1 VVTRDDSYNLGYG
14 AIFDKTSKNFIRFA
28 TNTES
33 GKASNILDND
43 PKVIKQLEYIKKTK
57 SRNPQDIINSGNVA
71 SQKQATTTTY
81 NKTEVLKGAWA
92 NFPCVVN
99 HPKAKP
105 EYVNRGGWNW
115 EFKIGDFTYLS
126 SGKKI
131 GKDNVQTNYTCK
143 DAEFKITRVVP
154 KTENEL
160 SKGQGYLKY
169 GDKNS
174 LVSIIQDMLI
184 FVGEKIT
191 KTGVYDRATYDAV
204 KKFQTEN
211 KSITNQA
218 LKPDGLLGKNTYL
231 SLKQKYDNLKRIE
244 FKAPSIADTDT
255 GDDVV
260 VPDNNAASKTTTNQ
274 QTTSTDQARIDAAKN
289 YVNYKDEYPETP
301 PQ

>member
-1 VVTRDDSYNLGYG
+1 MKNLFIITEEEKKRILGLHENATKRQYLSEQQKLFRKSADDGQTWVVDSFGKRIRLAKDDDFDLPIYG
-14 AIFDKTSKNFIRFA
+14 QT
-28 TNTES
+28 
-33 GKASNILDND
+33 
-43 PKVIKQLEYIKKTK
+43 
-57 SRNPQDIINSGNVA
+57 IIS
-71 SQKQATTTTY
+71 TTTTTTAAPV
-81 NKTEVLKGAWA
+81 KKERVIPTTE
-92 NFPCVVN
+92 
-99 HPKAKP
+99 
-105 EYVNRGGWNW
+105 
-115 EFKIGDFTYLS
+115 S
-126 SGKKI
+126 
-131 GKDNVQTNYTCK
+131 Q
-143 DAEFKITRVVP
+143 
-154 KTENEL
+154 L